1 MIRFRRSPPSD
12 APLRASRGL
21 LLAAGQGIGE
31 GSMAPREKTK
41 AQRQN
46 GERVEKGLAQAAY
59 RLGSTA
65 VSRSAPDPTDPT
77 TQKGP
82 IRPL

>member
-1 MIRFRRSPPSD
+1 
-12 APLRASRGL
+12 
-21 LLAAGQGIGE
+21 
-31 GSMAPREKTK
+31 MAPRGRAK

-46 GERVEKGLAQAAY
+46 GERVEKGLARAAY
-59 RLGSTA
+59 RPGSAA